1 MFLHVT
7 EAKYID
13 GYKVELSFNDGRHG
27 TADLAD
33 SLRGPVFE
41 PLKDK
46 TLFSDFRV
54 DEELETI
61 VWSTGA
67 DMAPEYLYY
76 QAFKENQELQEQF
89 KRWRYIAE
97 QCAPPDREKI
107 GVRSCYAVY
116 VRL

>member
-7 EAKYID
+7 EAKYV
-13 GYKVELSFNDGRHG
+13 GAYKVELSFNDGRHG

-33 SLRGPVFE
+33 APRGPVFE
-41 PLKDK
+41 LLKDESRFRN
-46 TLFSDFRV
+46 LRV

-67 DMAPEYLYY
+67 DMAPEYLYF

-89 KRWRYIAE
+89 NRWGYIAN
-97 QCAPPDREKI
+97 QGD
-107 GVRSCYAVY
+107 
-116 VRL
+116 